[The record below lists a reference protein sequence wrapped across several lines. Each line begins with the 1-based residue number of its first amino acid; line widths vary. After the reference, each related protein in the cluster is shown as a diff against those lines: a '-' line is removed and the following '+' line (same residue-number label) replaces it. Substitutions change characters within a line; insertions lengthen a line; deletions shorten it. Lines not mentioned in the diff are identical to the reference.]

1 MLHLGN
7 INFETVA
14 NKNAADGSKVSAE
27 SIGNNMYVCMY
38 VCVCVYIYIY
48 IRIHIYTYT
57 YVYIIIHRYAGGRV
71 EVTQVRRGGAEQ
83 GHDLLARQGD

>member
-1 MLHLGN
+1 MLAAVLHLGN

-27 SIGNNMYVCMY
+27 SIGNNM
-38 VCVCVYIYIY
+38 CVHTHTHAHTHTHTHTHTHIH
-48 IRIHIYTYT
+48 IHIY
-57 YVYIIIHRYAGGRV
+57 RYAGDRI
-71 EVTQVRRGGAEQ
+71 EVAQVRRGGAEQ